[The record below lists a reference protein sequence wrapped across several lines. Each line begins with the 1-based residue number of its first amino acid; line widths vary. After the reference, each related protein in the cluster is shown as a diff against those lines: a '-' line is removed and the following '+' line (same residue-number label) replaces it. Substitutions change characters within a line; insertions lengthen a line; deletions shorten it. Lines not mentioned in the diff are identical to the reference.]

1 MNVKLRMFAAE
12 VTRVALEVGT
22 QGILGG
28 QAEVAGAEGT
38 WKDLTDNVNVR
49 AIIPK
54 CIPASRQLCS
64 EWLPT

>member
-1 MNVKLRMFAAE
+1 MFAAE

-28 QAEVAGAEGT
+28 QAQVAGAEGT

-49 AIIPK
+49 LGCSMMPK
-54 CIPASRQLCS
+54 PPLNYLIANGF
-64 EWLPT
+64 